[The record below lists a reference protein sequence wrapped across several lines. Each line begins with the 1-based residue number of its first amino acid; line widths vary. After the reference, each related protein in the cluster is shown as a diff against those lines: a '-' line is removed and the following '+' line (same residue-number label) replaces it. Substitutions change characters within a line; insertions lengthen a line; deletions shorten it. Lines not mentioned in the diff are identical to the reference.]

1 MSAFTASSP
10 YFLQTKMSRE
20 LSVQR
25 FWSSLLDLQQ
35 QRMVDKQ
42 NLDTCLCRWL
52 WLATVILAWWDSHS
66 ASCFSG
72 EGEVLAV
79 LVG

>member
-1 MSAFTASSP
+1 
-10 YFLQTKMSRE
+10 
-20 LSVQR
+20 
-25 FWSSLLDLQQ
+25 
-35 QRMVDKQ
+35 MVDKQ

-72 EGEVLAV
+72 EGDVLAV